1 MQEDYF
7 LCVNEWYNTL
17 FSFIDGYYIYLE
29 TSSGSS
35 GSKAQLQSPNFNI
48 NRGQRKCLSLWFH
61 MYGPNVGYLNVYL
74 KKNGVLGRPIWRR
87 NGNKG
92 NQWRQGT
99 INIPTSS
106 NIQNAQVNINILD
119 TTYNNKHNVCK
130 HCLKHSERVYFFSKV
145 KKTLNMLFNWA
156 VCIRF

>member
-1 MQEDYF
+1 MVQSDKNYPPSPYTRVRRREGDRWW
-7 LCVNEWYNTL
+7 LSSGWEWYNTL
-17 FSFIDGYYIYLE
+17 FLLDGYYIYLE
-29 TSSGSS
+29 TSSGRS

-74 KKNGVLGRPIWRR
+74 KKNGVLGRPIWQR

-99 INIPTSS
+99 INIPTNT
-106 NIQNAQVNINILD
+106 NIQNAQVNINILE
-119 TTYNNKHNVCK
+119 TIN
-130 HCLKHSERVYFFSKV
+130 L
-145 KKTLNMLFNWA
+145 
-156 VCIRF
+156 

>member
-130 HCLKHSERVYFFSKV
+130 HCFEHS
-145 KKTLNMLFNWA
+145 
-156 VCIRF
+156 